1 MGKRVLSHLFAS
13 ERHFG
18 KADDA
23 RACVFVVAVVWFGS
37 RQLVAC
43 ANVGGLRSSDCDEG
57 CEEANEKSDLHLRK
71 SVCFLEG
78 ILILIRC
85 LATSRPSV
93 PRLLL
98 YTIRL
103 CQITSNSRVAPYCI
117 HRVPTCCAT
126 SAKSPEICQSVGTKL
141 SPHAYLQRALAGD
154 SFCGL
159 RVSVHFKDFGFGSAA
174 RGEEAQTNEATRG
187 PALHDINWEEKP
199 ASQTLP
205 HRVL

>member
-126 SAKSPEICQSVGTKL
+126 SAKSPEICQSPPPPTQTL
-141 SPHAYLQRALAGD
+141 LTAG
-154 SFCGL
+154 C
-159 RVSVHFKDFGFGSAA
+159 
-174 RGEEAQTNEATRG
+174 
-187 PALHDINWEEKP
+187 I
-199 ASQTLP
+199 ASQLP
-205 HRVL
+205 HSDGLPLHLLLQPVGRRRPITEGKRSAKAKFVERPITKFPVLKSTNSICPPS